1 MNGLSLTAVLVTAA
15 FLLAGCGS
23 STEIVSKGPDS
34 IAVAADSPENIG
46 SATEAATDYCKTVQ
60 KRAEL
65 QRTENAGKGVVAYY
79 ACK

>member
-1 MNGLSLTAVLVTAA
+1 MKALSLAAALTAA
-15 FLLAGCGS
+15 AFMLAACGS